1 MIEQFT
7 ETKLTIMIV
16 AMNLALMDNWI
27 EANVIITF
35 VVQYK
40 PLKTCLNNNLR
51 LKHLWPYH
59 LKFYIYQQPCIER
72 PPIF

>member
-16 AMNLALMDNWI
+16 AMNLALMDNLI

-35 VVQYK
+35 VELDV
-40 PLKTCLNNNLR
+40 
-51 LKHLWPYH
+51 
-59 LKFYIYQQPCIER
+59 YIVTT
-72 PPIF
+72 

>member
-27 EANVIITF
+27 EANVTITF
-35 VVQYK
+35 VELQHK
-40 PLKTCLNNNLR
+40 SL
-51 LKHLWPYH
+51 
-59 LKFYIYQQPCIER
+59 
-72 PPIF
+72 

>member
-16 AMNLALMDNWI
+16 AMNLALMDNLI

-35 VVQYK
+35 VVYSYNINHYK
-40 PLKTCLNNNLR
+40 LV
-51 LKHLWPYH
+51 
-59 LKFYIYQQPCIER
+59 
-72 PPIF
+72 

>member
-16 AMNLALMDNWI
+16 AMNLALMDNLI

-35 VVQYK
+35 VELDV
-40 PLKTCLNNNLR
+40 
-51 LKHLWPYH
+51 
-59 LKFYIYQQPCIER
+59 YIVTI
-72 PPIF
+72 

>member
-27 EANVIITF
+27 ETSVMITF
-35 VVQYK
+35 VVQHK
-40 PLKTCLNNNLR
+40 SL
-51 LKHLWPYH
+51 
-59 LKFYIYQQPCIER
+59 
-72 PPIF
+72 

>member
-16 AMNLALMDNWI
+16 AMNLAMMDNWI

-35 VVQYK
+35 VELDV
-40 PLKTCLNNNLR
+40 
-51 LKHLWPYH
+51 
-59 LKFYIYQQPCIER
+59 YIVTT
-72 PPIF
+72 

>member
-35 VVQYK
+35 VELQYK
-40 PLKTCLNNNLR
+40 SL
-51 LKHLWPYH
+51 
-59 LKFYIYQQPCIER
+59 
-72 PPIF
+72 

>member
-16 AMNLALMDNWI
+16 AMNLALMDNLI

-35 VVQYK
+35 VVQHK
-40 PLKTCLNNNLR
+40 SL
-51 LKHLWPYH
+51 
-59 LKFYIYQQPCIER
+59 
-72 PPIF
+72 

>member
-7 ETKLTIMIV
+7 ETKLTIMLV

-35 VVQYK
+35 AVQYK
-40 PLKTCLNNNLR
+40 SLLTCLSNN
-51 LKHLWPYH
+51 
-59 LKFYIYQQPCIER
+59 
-72 PPIF
+72 

>member
-16 AMNLALMDNWI
+16 AMNLAMMDNWI

-35 VVQYK
+35 AELQYK
-40 PLKTCLNNNLR
+40 SLLTCLSNN
-51 LKHLWPYH
+51 
-59 LKFYIYQQPCIER
+59 
-72 PPIF
+72 